1 MLSSRF
7 IRSRL
12 FPVSLAVLLVCACV
26 PAAFGASSTF
36 DLNGPKVEVTVTRG
50 GKTLPITEVPNLAVG
65 DKLWIHPDFPEAQ
78 AAHYLLVTAFLRGAT
93 NPPPKKWFHKAETW
107 DKDFIEKGMTIT
119 VPEGAQQVLL
129 FLAPETGGDFKTLRN
144 SVRGQPGAFVRAS
157 QDLNQASLD
166 RSRLDKYLSVVR
178 KINHSNPWELKKA
191 SPLLARSLDIKID
204 QNCLSMDVDLIA
216 PCLTEKQDSLIL
228 NDGHS
233 ASIVAALTSG
243 PTSDLAMQA
252 SYTPQASYG
261 YYSPYIS
268 SVMDIARILES
279 FRTAAYQYIPALAE
293 QSGEALDLKLNTPP
307 SFHNPK
313 SVLVIA
319 LPAVEGA
326 QPPPLHPVDEKQVY
340 CAQNATLA
348 LPVEGAPLVFS
359 TRYAR
364 NLKLHLQ
371 AANGKSMDL
380 PLTADAARGGLDV
393 DTKPLAGTVIGTDVK
408 ASIRGEWGFDPF
420 RGPEVRLQG
429 SHEQTWKIADA
440 DDGPLVVG
448 REDTVLLEA
457 DNASC
462 VDGVQFRTADGKE
475 IKAKWKLVKPNQVQ
489 VTLPLKDA
497 QPGSMVLLVKQAG
510 LEKPADIKVRAFA
523 KAAHLSGFTLH
534 SGDHQGILL
543 GSRLDEVAGLKMKG
557 IEFKPGTLTSVKGDD
572 KLAMEAV
579 NSKAA
584 SALEAGQTLPAVA
597 TLRDGRTLN
606 VLATVDAA
614 RPRVTLISKF
624 VQEDGGAGDEAAK
637 SNIQILNP
645 DEVPQ
650 NALLLFSLKAE
661 TPENFSRTEEIEV
674 ATKDGSYSTVLTL
687 ANGLTLQDRHI
698 AVAKL
703 DPAKAFGSSAF
714 GPLRFRVVADGVEG
728 DWQPLATLVRL
739 PNFESLKCDDDP
751 DVACKLR
758 GSNLFLVDS
767 IAQSQQFTNLVQV
780 PDGFPGRVL
789 PVPHPVDGGELYVK
803 LRDDPSVVNV
813 VTLTAEISGGKKPTE
828 KQEAAAK
835 PRPAYTAPAEQ
846 ATQPAKQGAVVA
858 PAAPVSSTPESK
870 TTGPVSGS
878 SAPSGNNAPAA
889 AQPKPVSASSTT
901 TISSPP
907 VSTHSSE
914 SEQKPVPSAASSAAA
929 QK

>member
-1 MLSSRF
+1 MLSPR
-7 IRSRL
+7 IRSRV
-12 FPVSLAVLLVCACV
+12 FSVLLAALLVWPSV
-26 PAAFGASSTF
+26 PTAFGDSSTF
-36 DLNGPKVEVTVTRG
+36 DLDGPRIEVTVTRA
-50 GKTLPITEVPNLAVG
+50 GKTLPITEVPNLVVG

-93 NPPPKKWFHKAETW
+93 NPPPKSWFHQAETW
-107 DKDFIEKGMTIT
+107 DKKFIEKGMTVS

-178 KINHSNPWELKKA
+178 KINHTNPAELKTA

-204 QNCLSMDVDLIA
+204 ANCLSMDVDLIA
-216 PCLTEKQDSLIL
+216 PCLTEKQNNLIL

-233 ASIVAALTSG
+233 SSIVAALTSG

-371 AANGKSMDL
+371 AADGKSVDL
-380 PLTADAARGGLDV
+380 PLTADPARGGLDV

-440 DDGPLVVG
+440 DDDLVVG

-457 DNASC
+457 ENASC

-475 IKAKWKLVKPNQVQ
+475 IKAKWKLVNPNQVQ

-510 LEKPADIKVRAFA
+510 LEKPADIKVRTFA

-534 SGDHQGILL
+534 SGDHQGMLT
-543 GSRLDEVAGLKMKG
+543 GSRLDEVASLKVKD

-584 SALEAGQTLPAVA
+584 SALEPGQTLPAVA

-606 VLATVDAA
+606 VTATVDAA
-614 RPRVTLISKF
+614 RPRVSLISKF

-645 DEVPQ
+645 DELPQ
-650 NALLLFSLKAE
+650 NAVLLFSLKAE
-661 TPENFSRTEEIEV
+661 TPENFSRAEEIEV
-674 ATKDGSYSTVLTL
+674 ATKDGAYSTTLTL
-687 ANGLTLQDRHI
+687 ADGLTLQDRHI
-698 AVAKL
+698 AVARL

-714 GPLRFRVVADGVEG
+714 GPLRFRVVSDGVDG
-728 DWQPLATLVRL
+728 DWQPLGTLVRL

-751 DVACKLR
+751 NVACKLR
-758 GSNLFLVDS
+758 GTNLFLVDS
-767 IAQSQQFTNLVQV
+767 IAPNQQFTNPVQV

-803 LRDDPSVVNV
+803 LRDDPAVVNV

-828 KQEAAAK
+828 KQEAAAAK
-835 PRPAYTAPAEQ
+835 PRPAYAAPAEP
-846 ATQPAKQGAVVA
+846 ATNGAVVA
-858 PAAPVSSTPESK
+858 PAKVAPAPGSDASKPESATPATHAAAPSASDALKPVSTSHPAVDPSRPVASPASAPVSSSDP
-870 TTGPVSGS
+870 
-878 SAPSGNNAPAA
+878 
-889 AQPKPVSASSTT
+889 
-901 TISSPP
+901 
-907 VSTHSSE
+907 
-914 SEQKPVPSAASSAAA
+914 EQKPATTSSSASA